1 MMPRGLNNT
10 FVGKSA
16 EILDRG
22 HWSYDHVMVTRLG
35 FQLFPRLTFDTGRVQ
50 ALASSAFIS

>member
-1 MMPRGLNNT
+1 MLSRGLNKT

-22 HWSYDHVMVTRLG
+22 DWSYDHVMVTRLG

-50 ALASSAFIS
+50 ALASSGFVS